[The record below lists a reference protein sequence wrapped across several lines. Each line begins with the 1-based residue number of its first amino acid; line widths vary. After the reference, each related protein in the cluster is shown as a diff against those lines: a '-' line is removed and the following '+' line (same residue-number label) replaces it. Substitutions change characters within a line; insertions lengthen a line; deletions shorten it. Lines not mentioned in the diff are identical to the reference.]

1 MEVEQSSSK
10 KNIYK
15 MLVSK
20 PNFYISKKGL
30 NIYEIKT
37 TIENTYY
44 YLDQIV
50 HFNLIKFIY
59 EVNKEN
65 FETIDLQIINENE
78 AKLYILAKHLFKELG
93 TFQRYLHFK
102 IYKYTYNNSIRFH
115 CVSCHDTQD
124 QLHKTKAILAPIK
137 QMVITFNIHNSHKLE
152 MIQEIYFD
160 DSFILNSIF
169 EKLFISLVKKC
180 TLQIVES
187 LQKLK

>member
-1 MEVEQSSSK
+1 
-10 KNIYK
+10 

-20 PNFYISKKGL
+20 PNLYISKKGL
-30 NIYEIKT
+30 NIYEIKA
-37 TIENTYY
+37 TIENAYY
-44 YLDQIV
+44 YLDQII

-65 FETIDLQIINENE
+65 FETIEMQIINEKE
-78 AKLYILAKHLFKELG
+78 AELYILAKHLFKEFG

-102 IYKYTYNNSIRFH
+102 IYKYTYNNRICFQ
-115 CVSCHDTQD
+115 CVSEE
-124 QLHKTKAILAPIK
+124 QLHQQSKSNAILAPIK

-180 TLQIVES
+180 SLQIVES